1 MLWVLVDVAIG
12 LLAVLGLAVAILRVW
27 RRAKVLT
34 RAVGEAGDAV
44 AVVNERL
51 AAAQAAMPTRR

>member
-12 LLAVLGLAVAILRVW
+12 LMAVLGLALAVLRLW
-27 RRAKVLT
+27 RRAKALT
-34 RAVGEAGDAV
+34 RAVGDAGEAV
-44 AVVNERL
+44 AAVNERL